1 MNFNVVVEGHRW
13 FFPVVQQWNFCQP
26 TSEFYVVKRLSR
38 DGVNKRHFIVG
49 FVVLYYHRA
58 FTSILDY
65 CHLNGFDLGFFDRD
79 RGGKYPAHNS
89 NITAPSHALF
99 GRNVISTVYP
109 DVCSTTRN
117 VNNDDIAIRIQRLD
131 NAWV

>member
-1 MNFNVVVEGHRW
+1 MVTDRDRSSPVAIQYLDEFNVVVEGHRW

-79 RGGKYPAHNS
+79 RRGKYPVRETS
-89 NITAPSHALF
+89 ERELK
-99 GRNVISTVYP
+99 
-109 DVCSTTRN
+109 
-117 VNNDDIAIRIQRLD
+117 DIRRGVADLGEGS
-131 NAWV
+131 